1 MPGSYVAVS
10 EQGEDWQVLTL
21 NPSTYISMLVELTAL
36 AVSMTVPLVGVCGE
50 CEICTDGGSVNAPPP
65 PPVPQSVTQF
75 CVVSPDSHLPL
86 PHTAPPPVSQS
97 VAQFCVVSPDSHL
110 PLPHT
115 APPPDSGS
123 QSQGFHVQPPGHCW
137 VHRQLPVVLF
147 TVTVLVSPS
156 SHSAPHCPRVQL
168 NSYWSGLH
176 EHSAV
181 QKPAASRI
189 PNSLPWHVLCACVQR
204 WLLFV

>member
-10 EQGEDWQVLTL
+10 EQGEDWQVLTM

-86 PHTAPPPVSQS
+86 PHTAPPP
-97 VAQFCVVSPDSHL
+97 
-110 PLPHT
+110 
-115 APPPDSGS
+115 DSGS
-123 QSQGFHVQPPGHCW
+123 QSQGFHVQPPEHCW

-156 SHSAPHCPRVQL
+156 RHSAPHCPRVQL